1 MRSERLHVERA
12 EELSLTRREVV
23 GIFIGGS
30 QIHSHLNSSFLY
42 NASILTQLAI
52 KPLQGKL
59 HHVALRKAR
68 KLSLLEMSLT
78 QVFSIQA
85 PEGLAALVRMMK
97 SKDLSKTLSA
107 SSAR

>member
-1 MRSERLHVERA
+1 MEGA
-12 EELSLTRREVV
+12 EELSLARREIV

-30 QIHSHLNSSFLY
+30 QVHSPLYSPFLY
-42 NASILTQLAI
+42 NTSILTQLTI

-78 QVFSIQA
+78 QVFSIPA
-85 PEGLAALVRMMK
+85 PEGLAAVVRMMK